1 MKRAFLVGLGFILF
15 VVVLIVGIRLGDFA
29 EAVSHGGLI

>member
-15 VVVLIVGIRLGDFA
+15 VLVLIVGIRLGDFA